1 MVATRAHVLTYL
13 NLAALKGI
21 VGLTSGIQCRV
32 KDKNGETPFDLVAPS
47 DTEVLKLMRKARAQA
62 SMAREDVASG
72 AYLSVP
78 YVNCGLM

>member
-1 MVATRAHVLTYL
+1 M
-13 NLAALKGI
+13 
-21 VGLTSGIQCRV
+21 

-78 YVNCGLM
+78 FVNCGLM